1 MEQQKEQIIL
11 EKKNEEEDIQRGK
24 EGMDSEGPS
33 PDKLRKNYTKDKKLG
48 EKYITALN
56 RMLSQ
61 EHACAIRYATHAA
74 VVTGPYAD
82 TLQARLKEIST
93 DEVLHAEKLRDRI
106 LALGGMPTLEV
117 NREDLKSAQTLQQ
130 ILSINIEEE
139 KRAICCYTE
148 ILNSIPPSD
157 AILFQTI
164 QAILCD
170 EQEHLEELE
179 SLKPRCN
186 PNSSQNKN
194 EGHDEGGES
203 GESNGG

>member
-1 MEQQKEQIIL
+1 MKD
-11 EKKNEEEDIQRGK
+11 EKMIE
-24 EGMDSEGPS
+24 
-33 PDKLRKNYTKDKKLG
+33 
-48 EKYITALN
+48 ALN

-82 TLQARLKEIST
+82 TVQARLKEIST
-93 DEVLHAEKLRDRI
+93 DEVSHAEKLRDRI

-117 NREDLKSAQTLQQ
+117 SGEDLKSAKTLQQ

-139 KRAICCYTE
+139 KEAIRLYTE
-148 ILNSIPPSD
+148 ILNSISPSN

-164 QAILCD
+164 QTILSD

-179 SLKPRCN
+179 SLGF
-186 PNSSQNKN
+186 S
-194 EGHDEGGES
+194 E
-203 GESNGG
+203 